1 MYKLMLVDDQRIIME
16 GIVKLIQQM
25 NLPFDQFVFA
35 ENGSRALE
43 MLETENPD
51 ALITDIRMPV
61 MDGLEMARRI
71 RARKDEFR
79 EMPILILTGYDEFEY
94 ARQAI
99 THKILFYL
107 LKPVSKDELYAS
119 CRMMMDMLEEERS
132 QMNDRVSR
140 MNFREHVIRDTL
152 HWSDSRPAPEHHPE
166 GMLLVQIRT
175 EGDRKGFYQR
185 IGELREALKER
196 LYAA

>member
-1 MYKLMLVDDQRIIME
+1 MSRRGQRVMYKLMLVDDQRIIME

-35 ENGSRALE
+35 ENGSQALE

-51 ALITDIRMPV
+51 AVITDIRMPV

-119 CRMMMDMLEEERS
+119 CRMMMDMLK
-132 QMNDRVSR
+132 NGAV
-140 MNFREHVIRDTL
+140 
-152 HWSDSRPAPEHHPE
+152 
-166 GMLLVQIRT
+166 
-175 EGDRKGFYQR
+175 K
-185 IGELREALKER
+185 
-196 LYAA
+196 

>member
-61 MDGLEMARRI
+61 MDGLEATGNI
-71 RARKDEFR
+71 RKLPDMRKAGV
-79 EMPILILTGYDEFEY
+79 PIIAMTADAFEEDIQKCRNAGMDGYISKPIDINKMFE
-94 ARQAI
+94 I
-99 THKILFYL
+99 I
-107 LKPVSKDELYAS
+107 
-119 CRMMMDMLEEERS
+119 
-132 QMNDRVSR
+132 
-140 MNFREHVIRDTL
+140 
-152 HWSDSRPAPEHHPE
+152 
-166 GMLLVQIRT
+166 
-175 EGDRKGFYQR
+175 
-185 IGELREALKER
+185 R
-196 LYAA
+196 LYYKKENEEQRT